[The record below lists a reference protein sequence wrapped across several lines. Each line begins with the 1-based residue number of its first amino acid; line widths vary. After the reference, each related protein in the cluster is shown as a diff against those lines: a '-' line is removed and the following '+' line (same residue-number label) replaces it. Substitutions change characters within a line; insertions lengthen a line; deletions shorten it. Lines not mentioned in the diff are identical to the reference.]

1 VSRRRAPATGLA
13 AAAALALGLAGCAAP
28 RLSPVEQLARSQ
40 RAGGET
46 ASRFDDPTTAATL
59 YGRAARTAAEGDRPR
74 LAADAACREGLAR
87 LAAGEAS
94 RALAPLARAAA
105 LARDAGDRPLAA
117 RAQLGLA
124 RARQA
129 AGLPGVA
136 EALGEARTLA
146 GDADPVAAAL
156 AEVGL
161 GALAATPADAEVR
174 FTAAQRLA
182 GESPEV
188 AGPLA
193 LNRARRAE
201 RAGDPAAAR
210 AAYLAALGPLG
221 NTGDRRALLSAL
233 RAAARLA
240 DQDPTGAAEAAA
252 LRRRADEVAAGLAR
266 PTVP

>member
-1 VSRRRAPATGLA
+1 VTRHRAPAVELA
-13 AAAALALGLAGCAAP
+13 AALILALAACAAP
-28 RLSPVEQLARSQ
+28 RLPPAEQLARSQ

-46 ASRFDDPTTAATL
+46 ASRFDDPATAATL
-59 YGRAARTAAEGDRPR
+59 YGRAARSAAEGDQPH

-87 LAAGEAS
+87 LAAGEPS

-117 RAQLGLA
+117 RALLGLA

-129 AGLPGVA
+129 AGEPGVA
-136 EALGEARTLA
+136 EALGEARALA

-161 GALAATPADAEVR
+161 GSLAATPAEAEAR
-174 FTAAQRLA
+174 FATAQRLA
-182 GESPEV
+182 GEAPEV
-188 AGPLA
+188 AGPLS

-201 RAGDPAAAR
+201 RSGDAAAAR
-210 AAYLAALGPLG
+210 AAYRAALGTLG
-221 NTGDRRALLSAL
+221 RTGDRRALLSAL

-240 DQDPTGAAEAAA
+240 EQDPAGAAEAAA
-252 LRRRADEVAAGLAR
+252 LRRRADDVAAGLGR